1 MWVFYGLLPT
11 LIVLAIVAG
20 GVVLLVRRGSE
31 GWSIQFPGVL
41 LAYVAT
47 AMLVGVFLVAAG
59 AGLLL
64 KAGLAQAS
72 ERDFSY
78 DVQPYP
84 VYEPFPAS
92 GPSVP
97 ARPNAPAQPTRTVD
111 PSDNAIR
118 DDVATGISLAF
129 AGAVLF
135 AVHAFGAVVVR
146 RREAQG
152 ARLIS
157 RAYNLIGLAV
167 ATLGFMGTGAQA
179 LNDVMRRYIVGGGAV
194 QAFQIRHPG
203 EPLAIAIVLFP
214 LVLWFGWRVW
224 QEMGGGVLREHA
236 PDAVSAAHP
245 AAGLI

>member
-11 LIVLAIVAG
+11 LIVLIVIIG
-20 GVVLLVRRGSE
+20 GIVLLVRRGSE

-64 KAGLAQAS
+64 KAGFAQFG

-92 GPSVP
+92 HPSVP
-97 ARPNAPAQPTRTVD
+97 TKPVAPNQSTGIVD

-118 DDVATGISLAF
+118 DDVATGISLTF
-129 AGAVLF
+129 AGAVFF
-135 AVHAFGAVVVR
+135 AVHAFGAVVLR
-146 RREAQG
+146 RRGAQG
-152 ARLIS
+152 GQLIT
-157 RAYNLIGLAV
+157 RAFNLVGLAV
-167 ATLGFMGTGAQA
+167 ATVGFMGTGAQA
-179 LNDVMRRYIVGGGAV
+179 LNDVVRRYIVGGDTV
-194 QAFQIRHPG
+194 QSWQIRHPG
-203 EPLAIAIVLFP
+203 EPLAIAVVLFP
-214 LVLWFGWRVW
+214 LMLWFGWRVW
-224 QEMGGGVLREHA
+224 QEMGGGILREHA
-236 PDAVSAAHP
+236 PDTASAAHP
-245 AAGLI
+245 AEGLI